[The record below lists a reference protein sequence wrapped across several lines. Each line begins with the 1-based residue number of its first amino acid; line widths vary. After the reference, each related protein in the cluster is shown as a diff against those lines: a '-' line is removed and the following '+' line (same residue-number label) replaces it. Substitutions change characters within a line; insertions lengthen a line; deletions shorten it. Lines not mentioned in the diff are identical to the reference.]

1 MRTLMRSPLLPSRR
15 RPAGPAAPPARRGF
29 TVVEA
34 IVAIVMLAAGV
45 LALVSSSVVVLNEM
59 TVGSQNAIAASVAAQ
74 RLELLR
80 SYNLCTMIVAG
91 ADTNRGMAE
100 SWEVT
105 PVFAVGGQPS
115 RTIQYT
121 ITYKAGR
128 TTRDQKFTTNVPCT

>member
-1 MRTLMRSPLLPSRR
+1 MRSPLLPSGR
-15 RPAGPAAPPARRGF
+15 RPSAPAAPRARRGF

-45 LALVSSSVVVLNEM
+45 LALASSSVVVLNEM

-80 SYNLCTMIVAG
+80 SYNLCTLIVAG
-91 ADTNRGMAE
+91 TATNRGMAE
-100 SWEVT
+100 SWQVT

-128 TTRDQKFTTNVPCT
+128 TTRAQKFTTNVPCT

>member
-1 MRTLMRSPLLPSRR
+1 MRTPLLPSHR
-15 RPAGPAAPPARRGF
+15 RPAAPSAPRARSGF

-80 SYNLCTMIVAG
+80 SYNSCALMVAG

-105 PVFAVGGQPS
+105 PVNAIGGQPS

-121 ITYKAGR
+121 LTYKAGR
-128 TTRDQKFTTNVPCT
+128 TTRDQKFTTNVPCN

>member
-1 MRTLMRSPLLPSRR
+1 MRSPLLSSGR
-15 RPAGPAAPPARRGF
+15 RPSAPAAPRARRGF

-45 LALVSSSVVVLNEM
+45 LALASSSVVVLNEM

-80 SYNLCTMIVAG
+80 SYNLCTLIVAG
-91 ADTNRGMAE
+91 TGTNRGMAE
-100 SWEVT
+100 SWQVT

-128 TTRDQKFTTNVPCT
+128 TTRAQKFTTNVPCT